1 MNEIFDK
8 IILFVCC
15 IILYVQAFDSN
26 YIILPILAAVLFA
39 CLSIYVEHNIKQLML
54 FFIYYIVCFLFE
66 PCTIFMPL
74 IIYDIIFT
82 KTQYCILFLFYL
94 LNRFHNTIG
103 TYNISLIMFFCIL
116 SIYLKY
122 KTRKQRHLK
131 LLQQKTIDDS
141 KEFAVLQEE
150 KNRSIL
156 ENQDYEINIATLNE
170 RNRISKEIHDHIGHV
185 LSRSLIQIGA
195 LLTITKEPFVK
206 EELLSLK
213 KSLSEGMDSIRAS
226 IHNMHDESVDLYMSI
241 QTLINNFHFC
251 KITFEYDIIN
261 PPLLKIK
268 YCFIAIVKEALTN
281 IIKHS
286 DATLV
291 TVVVLEEPSMYRLII
306 KDNGTISEK
315 TIAIARRVQL
325 SNDYIEGMG
334 LQNMIERVKGFQ
346 GNFQISVTGGF
357 KIFISIP
364 KENNRGY

>member
-8 IILFVCC
+8 MIILVCC
-15 IILYVQAFDSN
+15 ITLYVRAFSSN
-26 YIILPILAAVLFA
+26 YVILPILAAILFA
-39 CLSIYVEHNIKQLML
+39 CLSIYVEHNTKQLIL
-54 FFIYYIVCFLFE
+54 FLGYYILCLMFE

-74 IIYDIIFT
+74 IMYDIIFT
-82 KTQYCILFLFYL
+82 KTQYCILFLLYL

-103 TYNISLIMFFCIL
+103 TYNISLIMLFGIL

-122 KTRKQRHLK
+122 KTKKQRHLK
-131 LLQQKTIDDS
+131 LLQRKTIDDS
-141 KEFAVLQEE
+141 KEFAILQEE

-156 ENQDYEINIATLNE
+156 ENQDYEISIATLNE

-195 LLTITKEPFVK
+195 LLTITKEPIVK
-206 EELLSLK
+206 EELTSLK

-226 IHNMHDESVDLYMSI
+226 VHNMHDESIDLYSSI
-241 QTLINNFHFC
+241 QTLVTDFKFC

-286 DATLV
+286 DATIV
-291 TVVVLEEPSMYRLII
+291 TVVVAEEPSMYRLII
-306 KDNGTISEK
+306 EDNGTISEK

-325 SNDYIEGMG
+325 SNDYVEGMG

-346 GNFQISVTGGF
+346 GNFQIEVTGGF

-364 KENNRGY
+364 KENNGGY